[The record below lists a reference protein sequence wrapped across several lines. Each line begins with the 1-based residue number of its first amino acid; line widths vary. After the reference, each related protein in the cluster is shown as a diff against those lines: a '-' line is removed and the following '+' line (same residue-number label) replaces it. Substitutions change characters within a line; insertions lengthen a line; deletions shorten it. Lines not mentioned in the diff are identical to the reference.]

1 MVPFLSIPC
10 FWEFRVGH
18 SPSKNVAIQING
30 NVRRA
35 KILLTEPVHS
45 MSEDGNV
52 PNVWYALFPE
62 HWVSGDVPFLLPLF
76 LIRLLLNNGC
86 NL

>member
-1 MVPFLSIPC
+1 
-10 FWEFRVGH
+10 
-18 SPSKNVAIQING
+18 
-30 NVRRA
+30 
-35 KILLTEPVHS
+35 

-76 LIRLLLNNGC
+76 LIRLLLNNGY